1 MADDTNL
8 SSSQGHPDEA
18 PRGSRPPGGRDLGGF
33 RIRLSDN
40 EMQAARALQEAFQLR
55 STVAV
60 LGFSLRTLAQMLE
73 AGQLDALVAQ
83 QRENGAGRPP
93 ASRSDRGGSRGSDRS
108 ERRGE
113 RGPDRERGGEPRQA
127 RPNPFARP
135 ARPVPAP
142 GISEEPEAMPIV
154 LASEAGD
161 LSLDGAAEES
171 LVSSTHSDADGA
183 AGDQVSEP
191 GAPEISSEAPP
202 EAAAE
207 TTAS

>member
-1 MADDTNL
+1 
-8 SSSQGHPDEA
+8 
-18 PRGSRPPGGRDLGGF
+18 
-33 RIRLSDN
+33 
-40 EMQAARALQEAFQLR
+40 
-55 STVAV
+55 
-60 LGFSLRTLAQMLE
+60 
-73 AGQLDALVAQ
+73 
-83 QRENGAGRPP
+83 
-93 ASRSDRGGSRGSDRS
+93 
-108 ERRGE
+108 
-113 RGPDRERGGEPRQA
+113 
-127 RPNPFARP
+127 
-135 ARPVPAP
+135 
-142 GISEEPEAMPIV
+142 MPIV

>member
-8 SSSQGHPDEA
+8 SSKQGRPGEA
-18 PRGSRPPGGRDLGGF
+18 TRGDRPSGGRDLGGF

-83 QRENGAGRPP
+83 QREQGAGRSSAPRP
-93 ASRSDRGGSRGSDRS
+93 DRGGARGGERPD
-108 ERRGE
+108 RRGE
-113 RGPDRERGGEPRQA
+113 RGPDRDRVGEPRQA

-135 ARPVPAP
+135 ARPAPAAAI
-142 GISEEPEAMPIV
+142 GEVAEA
-154 LASEAGD
+154 S
-161 LSLDGAAEES
+161 
-171 LVSSTHSDADGA
+171 
-183 AGDQVSEP
+183 
-191 GAPEISSEAPP
+191 PP
-202 EAAAE
+202 PAAAE
-207 TTAS
+207 DPDAAVDSSGVESPGSDTFNAADVSAVEQASGAAISEVSGEAQAQAAPETPAS